1 MKDTVPDHRSKK
13 VFLNEALYR
22 IDKVAHK
29 LGSPKLIG
37 PKMSAYFYESKQTAG
52 KMWMWD
58 LENPTNGNGKNKGLV
73 RDYPSHA
80 TQKPKPE

>member
-1 MKDTVPDHRSKK
+1 MKHYIELTKSHISLDLRNS
-13 VFLNEALYR
+13 L
-22 IDKVAHK
+22 
-29 LGSPKLIG
+29 G

-73 RDYPSHA
+73 RIHNLLNNI
-80 TQKPKPE
+80 